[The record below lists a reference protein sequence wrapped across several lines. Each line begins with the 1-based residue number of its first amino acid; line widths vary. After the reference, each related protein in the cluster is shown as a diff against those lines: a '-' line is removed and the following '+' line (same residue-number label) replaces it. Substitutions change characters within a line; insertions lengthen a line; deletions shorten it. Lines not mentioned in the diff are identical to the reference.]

1 MFAFMILTDTHI
13 HLYSEDYEKDRD
25 ELIENAFQQNIERFF
40 LPAIDSETTEAMY
53 ELEARYPENVFLM
66 MGLHPTHVQENY
78 EEELIHVE
86 EQFERRRF
94 YAVGEI
100 GIDLH
105 WDKSTLAI
113 QQEAFRRQIKLAKKY
128 KLPIVI
134 HCRKAF
140 DEIFDILEEE
150 KSDDLFGIFHCFT
163 GNLEQAKRA
172 LSYNL
177 KLGIGGVV
185 TFKNG
190 KIDKFLNE
198 IPLKEIVLETDGP
211 YLSPTPFRGRRNE
224 PEYLIKVA
232 EKLAEIYEKPLAEIA
247 EITTQNSKDIFG
259 I

>member
-1 MFAFMILTDTHI
+1 MILTDTHI
-13 HLYSEDYEKDRD
+13 HLYSEDYEDDRD
-25 ELIENAFQQNIERFF
+25 ELIENAFKQNIERFF
-40 LPAIDSETTEAMY
+40 LPAIDSETTQAMY
-53 ELEARYPENVFLM
+53 DLEARYPENVFLM
-66 MGLHPTHVQENY
+66 MGLHPTHVQENF
-78 EEELIHVE
+78 EEELKHVE
-86 EQFERRRF
+86 EQFGQRRF

-105 WDKSTLAI
+105 WDKSTLEI
-113 QQEAFRRQIKLAKKY
+113 QQEAFRRQIKLAKKH

-140 DEIFDILEEE
+140 DEIFEILEEE
-150 KSDDLFGIFHCFT
+150 KSDGLFGIFHCFT
-163 GNLEQAKRA
+163 GNLEQAKKA

-211 YLSPTPFRGRRNE
+211 YLSPSPFRGKRNQ
-224 PEYLIKVA
+224 PEYLLKVA
-232 EKLAEIYEKPLAEIA
+232 EKIAEIYQKPLAEIA

>member
-1 MFAFMILTDTHI
+1 MILTDTHI
-13 HLYSEDYEKDRD
+13 HLYSEDYEDDRD
-25 ELIENAFQQNIERFF
+25 ELIENAFKQNIERFF
-40 LPAIDSETTEAMY
+40 LPAIDSETTQSMY
-53 ELEARYPENVFLM
+53 DLEARYPENIFLM
-66 MGLHPTHVQENY
+66 MGLHPTHVQENF
-78 EEELIHVE
+78 EEELKHVE
-86 EQFERRRF
+86 EQFGQRRF

-105 WDKSTLAI
+105 WDKTTLEI
-113 QQEAFRRQIKLAKKY
+113 QQEAFRRQIKLAKKH

-140 DEIFDILEEE
+140 DEIFEILEEE
-150 KSDDLFGIFHCFT
+150 KSDNLFGIFHCFT
-163 GNLEQAKRA
+163 GNLEQAKKA

-211 YLSPTPFRGRRNE
+211 YLSPTPFRGKRNQ
-224 PEYLIKVA
+224 PEYLLKVA
-232 EKLAEIYEKPLAEIA
+232 EKIAEIYQKPLAEIA